1 MQLKSKLTAR
11 SVHFTAQTWGHMWI
25 YNQNILT
32 SAVAHGVQPG
42 SAVDTD
48 TLALMSDGCSTQ
60 DRGLR
65 PGPLDLLPTEVIP
78 TVNKTLRE

>member
-1 MQLKSKLTAR
+1 
-11 SVHFTAQTWGHMWI
+11 MWK
-25 YNQNILT
+25 YNPNILT
-32 SAVAHGVQPG
+32 SAVAHDVQPG

-48 TLALMSDGCSTQ
+48 TLALMSNGCSTQ

-65 PGPLDLLPTEVIP
+65 PGPLGLLPTEVIP